1 MALPSNGYIEINDTN
16 SNIRGMMAGARGTFS
31 GTFSSV
37 NVDAVQNV
45 NIRDGAVNAFYG
57 FNFPKGSTSISF
69 TVPHQPFARVLE
81 IMLPI
86 EVYEYGRSN
95 GSGAVITVYKN
106 GVLFKQATI
115 APVIGG
121 IEGKYWDPYFGSD
134 GDYVRGVEEY
144 FYAWY
149 LQTARIMDF
158 GVTGAATYTIT
169 FSSWKGNFL
178 VGTRKNGYYVEGE
191 ISLTFQ
197 GQVTVGFRKR

>member
-16 SNIRGMMAGARGTFS
+16 SEIRGMMAGAGGTFS

-57 FNFPKGSTSISF
+57 FIFPRGSTYISF
-69 TVPHQPFARVLE
+69 TVPHQPFTRVME

-86 EVYEYGRSN
+86 AVYEYGKSN
-95 GSGAVITVYKN
+95 GGGAVINVYKN
-106 GVLFKQATI
+106 GVLHKQAII
-115 APVIGG
+115 APTVGAT
-121 IEGKYWDPYFGSD
+121 EGTFWGEMGQAIPT
-134 GDYVRGVEEY
+134 VTEY

-158 GVTGAATYTIT
+158 DVTGAATYTIT
-169 FSSWKGNFL
+169 FSNWSGSYQ
-178 VGTRKNGYYVEGE
+178 VGSVKRGYVVKGE

>member
-16 SNIRGMMAGARGTFS
+16 STIRGMMAGAGGTFS

-57 FNFPKGSTSISF
+57 FNFPRGSTSITF
-69 TVPHQPFARVLE
+69 TVPHQPFARVVE

-86 EVYEYGRSN
+86 EVYELGESN
-95 GSGAVITVYKN
+95 GRGATITVYKN
-106 GVLFKQATI
+106 GVQFKKLTI
-115 APVIGG
+115 PPVMGFDSQVN
-121 IEGKYWDPYFGSD
+121 YT
-134 GDYVRGVEEY
+134 
-144 FYAWY
+144 WY

-158 GVTGAATYTIT
+158 DVSGQVTYRVT
-169 FSSWKGNFL
+169 FSSWKGTHYES
-178 VGTRKNGYYVEGE
+178 GKGWTRTVYGE
-191 ISLTFQ
+191 TKITFQ